1 VCTTWGRT
9 APSKLCRRLNEAPV
23 IESTDNRGTDTPAEE
38 ADRRP
43 PTLGQLRVR
52 RQEILRVAAGRGAR
66 NVRVFGSV
74 ARGEATA
81 ASDVDLLVDFEPER
95 NVLDLSELI
104 LDLQDLLCRRVD
116 VLEIRRPSPLAGKIL
131 REAVVL

>member
-1 VCTTWGRT
+1 
-9 APSKLCRRLNEAPV
+9 V
-23 IESTDNRGTDTPAEE
+23 IESTDNRGTDTPAQE

-74 ARGEATA
+74 ARGDATA
-81 ASDVDLLVDFEPER
+81 ASDVDLLVDFEPKR